1 MCVERYLVV
10 TGFCANLVELEGRGR
25 DTVGEVAA
33 GAVPA
38 QQANTFVRYPGYWK
52 CVTYL

>member
-1 MCVERYLVV
+1 MYLYMCVERYLVV
-10 TGFCANLVELEGRGR
+10 TGFGANLVELEGRGR

-38 QQANTFVRYPGYWK
+38 Q
-52 CVTYL
+52 